1 MAKKTK
7 SYSPN
12 LGLIQ
17 GEALMRGTKAAA
29 KDIGAQA
36 FTTGFLGVYQASMKE
51 KRDRESRMANY
62 MADLGN
68 IANISKLEDGYNKQ
82 AVTDFL
88 RKGRDEYAIA
98 ADCYERTKDI
108 ECLDKMNAIKTS
120 FSNLNSQLENYT
132 NERKEYL
139 TAFDQQQIAHGK
151 SYNFNLYDDI
161 YTNNGQF
168 GIEENGD
175 IGFTTNQGYSKYNDI
190 SGKWNVKNNAAEK
203 YILERNSLA
212 IKNGEK
218 GFSFYADDTRRA
230 YRQSFKNTGPEGIQV
245 LAGTDIT
252 GDDEYEL
259 ADGTMAGNL
268 SFEQMWANGHLA
280 DKFYKGRDPSDGIDW
295 MYDDTNVDELNG
307 LLAEYYTDVEEYS
320 HGQGAANYVPRK
332 DGSGRNETAFVDISG
347 SFSYVGMNAAKN
359 AAINMQNK
367 LPYTRKVEG
376 VELRYIFNNKTNMYD
391 EYMRDEGG
399 NFTKKIQSISWDDAF
414 INRGFS
420 NYFPEMLGTVTKS
433 SKEQEEEFD
442 FTAGLQGQN
451 IFTSTMFSKSAEGIL
466 DLNSFLEATKGVSAQ
481 VSQNNTVTLTPRGSD
496 EPKLILNFG
505 IKDKSKQKQQ
515 LQDMNNFVK
524 QHSN

>member
-29 KDIGAQA
+29 RDIGAQA
-36 FTTGFLGVYQASMKE
+36 FTKGFLGVYQASMKE
-51 KRDRESRMANY
+51 KRDRESKMAKY

-68 IANISKLEDGYNKQ
+68 IANVSKLQDGYNKQ

-88 RKGRDEYAIA
+88 RSGRDEYAKA

-203 YILERNSLA
+203 YILERNSKA

-218 GFSFYADDTRRA
+218 GGKFYTDDTRRA

-280 DKFYKGRDPSDGIDW
+280 DKFYEGRDPDGGIDW
-295 MYDDTNVDELNG
+295 MYDDANVDELNG

-320 HGQGAANYVPRK
+320 HGQGEANYVPPK
-332 DGSGRNETAFVDISG
+332 DKYNRFFDQQRDTIQMPGGQWVERSLVEPDMKILQNHNAWDGKEIAPRTSWNNKLWQKTKDNQYQIYDGEKWENVTYEELLINLRFNTVVEEEQKSDEDFDYDAGLGDKNKITPMTFKGSG
-347 SFSYVGMNAAKN
+347 
-359 AAINMQNK
+359 
-367 LPYTRKVEG
+367 EG
-376 VELRYIFNNKTNMYD
+376 VLDIEHFM
-391 EYMRDEGG
+391 
-399 NFTKKIQSISWDDAF
+399 
-414 INRGFS
+414 
-420 NYFPEMLGTVTKS
+420 
-433 SKEQEEEFD
+433 
-442 FTAGLQGQN
+442 N
-451 IFTSTMFSKSAEGIL
+451 I
-466 DLNSFLEATKGVSAQ
+466 TKGLSVEYGK
-481 VSQNNTVTLTPRGSD
+481 NNTVILSPKYVGGKSLTL
-496 EPKLILNFG
+496 KFN
-505 IKDKSKQKQQ
+505 IKDMGERQEQYKNM
-515 LQDMNNFVK
+515 MNFIVANT
-524 QHSN
+524 QS